1 MKKFLSLILSLILTL
16 TLCVSL
22 ASCTRKAGEP
32 SKGLSYALNEA
43 GDAYTVVSI
52 GKCKDKDVLIPTE
65 YKGLPVTAIGEYAF
79 KGSAVEKITV
89 TENIVYIE
97 GNAFEKCASLKYNVH
112 ETVSYIGT
120 ETNPYYALVVASQNS
135 KESFSIHKDTKVIA
149 SYALYDC
156 SIKELSLPE
165 GITHIGAG
173 AFGSCG
179 AMENITL
186 PDTLTYIGAEAFG
199 NCASLK
205 SIELPASLSF
215 IGDSA
220 FMYCMKLKEISFDG
234 TAEQWNKVS
243 SDGWNRY
250 FNDEISIACKK

>member
-52 GKCKDKDVLIPTE
+52 GKCKDKDVLIPAE

-120 ETNPYYALVVASQNS
+120 ETNPYYALIVASQNS
-135 KESFSIHKDTKVIA
+135 KESFSIHKDTRVIA

-165 GITHIGAG
+165 GITH
-173 AFGSCG
+173 
-179 AMENITL
+179 
-186 PDTLTYIGAEAFG
+186 IGAEAFG